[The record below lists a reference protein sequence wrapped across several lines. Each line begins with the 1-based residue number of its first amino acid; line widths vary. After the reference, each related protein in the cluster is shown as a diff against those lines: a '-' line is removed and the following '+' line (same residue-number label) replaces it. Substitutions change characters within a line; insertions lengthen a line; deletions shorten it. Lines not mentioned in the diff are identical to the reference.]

1 MNNILLFFSVSR
13 IGGAES
19 NFIKIATEL
28 HSRGYK
34 INLIVVKD
42 NGPLI
47 EILKPILNS
56 YLVLDFTK
64 PIFFLSRVIKYKK
77 FVRENR
83 IDVVFNLGLKVELY
97 SRIFSKVFGIKKVVS
112 NIRSTDDWR
121 KWYHTAL
128 DRITQFGVDIWVSN
142 SIAGLDSFVK
152 REKID
157 LSRTRVIYNYIEDF
171 EVNFSDINI
180 EKFDTVNIGI
190 LSNIKEGKG
199 FDDLILIVK
208 KLQTYNIKKFK
219 FIVGGRDLTNGRIIE
234 KCIENNVLVSINFL
248 GYVDDK
254 ELFFQNIDIFLL
266 PTYWEGLP
274 TSILESMYYGKPVIS
289 TKVGGIPE
297 LISHGYNGLLS
308 TPGDI
313 ETFEEHIIK
322 LCNSSSLY
330 NMFRSN
336 SIGILDSKFTK
347 SRILDK
353 WIEVLN

>member
-19 NFIKIATEL
+19 NFIKIANEL
-28 HSRGYK
+28 YSKGYK

-56 YLVLDFTK
+56 YLILDFTK
-64 PIFFLSRVIKYKK
+64 PIFFISSVIKY
-77 FVRENR
+77 NR
-83 IDVVFNLGLKVELY
+83 FIQNNKIDIVFNFGLKVEIY

-152 REKID
+152 REKIE
-157 LSRTRVIYNYIEDF
+157 LSRARVIYNYIDDF
-171 EVNFSDINI
+171 ELNFSEINI
-180 EKFDTVNIGI
+180 EKNDTINIGV

-208 KLQTYNIKKFK
+208 KLQSYNLKSFK
-219 FIVGGRDLTNGRIIE
+219 VIVGGRDLTNGRIIE
-234 KCIENNVLVSINFL
+234 KCKEYNVLDSINFL
-248 GYVDDK
+248 GYVEDK
-254 ELFFQNIDIFLL
+254 KSFFQNIDIFLL

-297 LISHGYNGLLS
+297 LISHEYNGLLS

-313 ETFEEHIIK
+313 ETFVEHVIK

-330 NMFRSN
+330 NKFRSN
-336 SIGILDSKFTK
+336 SIEILDFKFTK
-347 SRILDK
+347 SRIIDK
-353 WIEVLN
+353 WLEILN